1 MIFGLWAKTHKPKNE
16 SDAAVVQNECDYHPQ
31 IASDA
36 SVSVWQKVHK
46 SAEKGWEKVLS

>member
-1 MIFGLWAKTHKPKNE
+1 MIFGLWAKTQKPENE
-16 SDAAVVQNECDYHPQ
+16 SGAAVVQNECDYQPQ

-46 SAEKGWEKVLS
+46 GAEKSAVRK